1 MQNASNGDDVNHGSY
16 CDRLKGELSPCQD
29 WFLTKDQW
37 SGKDLDVVAS
47 FCPSGISVLAWKIV
61 ATGLTWGTLLYNW
74 ISDTQTALNSV
85 FWTKTPQTPQIT
97 FPKTPQ
103 TRLK

>member
-1 MQNASNGDDVNHGSY
+1 M
-16 CDRLKGELSPCQD
+16 
-29 WFLTKDQW
+29 
-37 SGKDLDVVAS
+37 VV
-47 FCPSGISVLAWKIV
+47 
-61 ATGLTWGTLLYNW
+61 GTP
-74 ISDTQTALNSV
+74 ITDHQTALNSV